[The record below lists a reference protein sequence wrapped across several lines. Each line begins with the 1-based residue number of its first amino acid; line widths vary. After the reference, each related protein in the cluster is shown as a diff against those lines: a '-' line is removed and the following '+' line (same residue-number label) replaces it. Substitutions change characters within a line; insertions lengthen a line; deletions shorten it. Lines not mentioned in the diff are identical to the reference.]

1 MRIAFS
7 AAVARI
13 AKHVAA
19 ETEAGSTIWTRVV
32 NAAIRELSPPMYRE
46 ISSCNEAVFQAA
58 LWNAVHQLQA
68 SS

>member
-1 MRIAFS
+1 VRIAFG
-7 AAVARI
+7 AAVQRLAR
-13 AKHVAA
+13 HVVA
-19 ETEAGSTIWTRVV
+19 AGSTDWTKTV

-68 SS
+68 STT